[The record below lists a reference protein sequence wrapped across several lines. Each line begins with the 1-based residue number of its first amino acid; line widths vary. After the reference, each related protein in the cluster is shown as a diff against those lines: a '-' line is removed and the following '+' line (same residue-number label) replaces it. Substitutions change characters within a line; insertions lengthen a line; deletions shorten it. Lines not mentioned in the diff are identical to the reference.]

1 MSMRPPAVA
10 RRTALAHAS
19 GKSPIEAAS
28 KAPTGIVGLDELTQ
42 GGLPRNRT
50 TAIYGG
56 TGVGKTVFAT
66 QCLVHAARNGEP
78 GVFLS
83 FGESAEEMRE
93 NSRSLGL
100 DLAALEAAGTIVID
114 SARVDPADLRPSGE
128 FTLDG
133 VFVRLEQSIERIGA
147 KHVVIDAVNVISQ
160 TIANP
165 ASMRADL
172 RRLLNGLKR
181 RGITTLVTVE
191 VNDLEHFRAEEHL
204 ADCVIF
210 LHHIVAKGIATRR
223 LRVVKYRGAAHR
235 TNEYPFIISGAGITL
250 TPVTDEEIGQPSSGD
265 RVSLGISGLDEMLS
279 GGVYRGDTVFVTG
292 SAGAGKT
299 SFTVAMAVAACLRG
313 EKCLFVALEE
323 PAAQIIRNMR
333 AIGLDLTQWTS
344 AGLLRIQSPQPSL
357 EGLEAH
363 LAYVLREVEAFRPS
377 VVVLDP
383 LTPLMALGQPDDVRE
398 TIIRLLTIIK
408 AQGITVACTLLARER
423 YLEEQNTPF
432 ASFVDD
438 IILVRNIEKS
448 GARRRSVSVL
458 KARGIAH
465 SMKVR
470 DFEFTPHGVDVQEAR
485 GAQHSGS
492 PGASDDEE

>member
-1 MSMRPPAVA
+1 MTRNPTTAMIHAAPAPSARPSQP
-10 RRTALAHAS
+10 S
-19 GKSPIEAAS
+19 EAAS
-28 KAPTGIVGLDELTQ
+28 KAPTGIAGLDELTR

-56 TGVGKTVFAT
+56 TGVGKTVFAM

-83 FGESAEEMRE
+83 FGESAAEMRE
-93 NSRSLGL
+93 NSKSLGL
-100 DLAALEAAGTIVID
+100 DLAALEDAGTLVID
-114 SARVDPADLRPSGE
+114 SALMDPAELTPE
-128 FTLDG
+128 YTLDG
-133 VFVRLEQSIERIGA
+133 VFVRLEQAIERVGA
-147 KHVVIDAVNVISQ
+147 KHVVIDAVNVISE
-160 TIANP
+160 TIP
-165 ASMRADL
+165 HRVTMRADI

-181 RGITTLVTVE
+181 RGLTTIITVE
-191 VNDLEHFRAEEHL
+191 IDDLQHFRAEEHL

-210 LHHIVAKGIATRR
+210 LHHSIEKGIATRR

-235 TNEYPFIISGAGITL
+235 ANEYPFVISDAGLTL
-250 TPVTDEEIGQPSSGD
+250 TVVTEALIDQGSSAE
-265 RVSLGISGLDEMLS
+265 RVSMGIDGLDEMLA

-299 SFTVAMAVAACLRG
+299 SFTVAIAVAACLRG

-323 PAAQIIRNMR
+323 PAAQIIRNMK
-333 AIGLDLTQWTS
+333 AIGLDLTKWTK

-363 LAYVLREVEAFRPS
+363 LTYVLREVEEFRPS

-383 LTPLMALGQPDDVRE
+383 LTPLMAIGQSDDVRE
-398 TIIRLLTIIK
+398 TIIRLLSIIK
-408 AQGITVACTLLARER
+408 SQGITVACTLLAREQ

-438 IILVRNIEKS
+438 IILVRNIETD
-448 GARRRSVSVL
+448 GQRHRSVSVL

-470 DFEFTPHGVDVQEAR
+470 DFEFTAHGVDVRQGHTPPSRE
-485 GAQHSGS
+485 
-492 PGASDDEE
+492 SDAES